1 MMSNLLPCMCV
12 LIITVVA
19 LVGQSVVAAEKLIAV
34 TDSIVKKA
42 IRERLEKPEGKLTKA
57 DLEKVTR
64 LDLSGTQI
72 TDAGLKEVAKLQ
84 KLEWLYL
91 GGPQINDQS
100 LKEVAKLHNLEQLS
114 LHGTN
119 VTEAGV
125 AELKKAL
132 PNCEILGLK
141 SSP

>member
-1 MMSNLLPCMCV
+1 MCV

-91 GGPQINDQS
+91 SATQI
-100 LKEVAKLHNLEQLS
+100 
-114 LHGTN
+114 TR
-119 VTEAGV
+119 AGV

-132 PNCEILGLK
+132 PNCKIFFQ
-141 SSP
+141 